1 MDIIKIKT
9 RLTSKSNF
17 NFNNEKKKKTK
28 STNLCT
34 LLKKHTKKN
43 FEFKVDIAL
52 IACAS
57 PTRI

>member
-1 MDIIKIKT
+1 MDMIKIKT

-17 NFNNEKKKKTK
+17 NFNNEKKEK
-28 STNLCT
+28 NAIDEIYA
-34 LLKKHTKKN
+34 LLEKHQ
-43 FEFKVDIAL
+43 L